1 MDKGKI
7 IQVSD
12 RGQITIPS
20 RLREKLSINGAVM
33 CKVINKRIVLEP
45 VGTRDLFLEE
55 IEEAI
60 RDIEKNGGYTLEEV
74 MEESE
79 KLP

>member
-12 RGQITIPS
+12 RGQVTLPQK
-20 RLREKLSINGAVM
+20 LRKLLGINGAVM
-33 CKVINKRIVLEP
+33 CKVVSKKIVLEP

-55 IEEAI
+55 IEEQI
-60 RDIEKNGGYTLEEV
+60 RDYERNGGRTLEEV